1 MASPVPKGGS
11 VSKSSASKAPWLG
24 FAGLLALGAALPWL
38 LGRRVDGTALARAY
52 QCGFAVPAVTLG
64 QSQGSGTNG
73 GEQSVLNRRLERASI
88 VRAYEPEHLRAVPPF
103 TLINDGRFWPYAD
116 DVHPLA
122 TLRLR
127 WDGTESGEL
136 YVTPYGGVAWSVPLR
151 SKQLVRPDWSP
162 FSNLV
167 AYYDLGRV
175 WIVDVQGRRF
185 QSLVQEPL
193 LDEGGQLR
201 FSADGTALAFYFEA
215 DQRWKA
221 QDLYVLSE
229 P

>member
-1 MASPVPKGGS
+1 
-11 VSKSSASKAPWLG
+11 VSNSSGDKAPWLG
-24 FAGLLALGAALPWL
+24 FLGLLLLAAALPWIL
-38 LGRRVDGTALARAY
+38 NRRVDGAVLARAY
-52 QCGFAVPAVTLG
+52 QCGFASPAVTLG

-73 GEQSVLNRRLERASI
+73 GEQAVLSRRLERARI
-88 VRAYEPEHLRAVPPF
+88 VSSYDPEHLRAVPPF
-103 TLINDGRFWPYAD
+103 TLINDGRFWPYAAD
-116 DVHPLA
+116 AHPQA
-122 TLRLR
+122 NLRLR
-127 WDGTESGEL
+127 WDGSESGEL
-136 YVTPYGGVAWSVPLR
+136 YVQPYDGVAWSVPLR
-151 SKQLVRPDWSP
+151 SKNLVQPDWSP
-162 FSNLV
+162 YSNLV

-193 LDEGGQLR
+193 LDEGGRLR